1 MTIELLYTSAAQGL
15 KQGSRGF
22 CTVVC
27 TAGLPINLAQR
38 LEALSGYRH
47 LYQPGDQRADDNPVC
62 YSHIRLAVG
71 GKTLSILSRV
81 GAYGVDYSQ
90 RTNKI
95 AHHVVFDG
103 PVPECGPAAVLA
115 QSGIMRT
122 NWDGECKTLQS
133 GPEVSSIT
141 VQPAPCKEWQRIAG
155 DAGWAGVVA
164 NAWLQ
169 PTGKPV
175 WIVFSESQSVS
186 LLELMQEA
194 TAILPESRRWQATF
208 STYCTNLPPDVEC
221 RVRCVIAGSDEA
233 RMSIAR
239 GTVLDL
245 TKPMGVAP
253 VNDATGAARIGRTVD
268 PIRKPAL
275 PNETLSSD
283 FVHEKESV
291 ATTEYDETEYRLK
304 HELPGYSPPAMKL
317 GKFKRIENES
327 VFSPKSKRQIK
338 KLVASIVAG
347 SMIVLATVGIAT
359 FFYFNSSK
367 PLAVVETLATNTN
380 ETTGEPAPN
389 TGQVPATREVESK
402 ERQAPVS
409 DPRDAEKKEL
419 QVPAMPLT
427 RKITLLKDSH
437 SVTSFEFRES
447 AGTVDELFLADIHIA
462 ELHNLDWTKI
472 TFHSDEQTLP
482 SKFVARDGKLFLKS
496 KELVQLRSKKCSIS
510 IDYKEGDIQ
519 LEPFNFSFTF
529 TNVNDPNIELLIR
542 DSKSSETN
550 SNFQVSDFAAK
561 TILGAVATIED
572 RDEVPGSRRWSWY
585 RRISGSNGPWQLI
598 DLAKEQTYEVHLESD
613 TGHELQSWLE
623 YSTNNPES
631 ESTAWTTVVKSQA
644 VQVLK
649 PSTGTILIPQPG
661 VESEGDLNV
670 SVAFLTPQFSK
681 LSVESK
687 PGKTKIV
694 HSYKPVGGVKLGFK
708 IESNAETNLQLKSL
722 VPKEEIE
729 KLTQKTQSLQTA
741 TRDFA
746 SAIDNFRSQ
755 IRKAK
760 SISKNNKHLLTIEK
774 LLFREVKSDPMGRLL
789 GFLQNREKAVQLI
802 DDTLSLYRLLNIDKD
817 KLTKTESAKLAE
829 LKGKFIEK
837 DNGYPQFNNDSLL
850 KNISPE
856 QRTFSLNE
864 FKSFW
869 DAQNGFL
876 LINSWSQI
884 NEAAFVS
891 QLDQLSQ
898 YKIGENANGIITSTV
913 EAGDNSKS
921 FLEFPFRLDI
931 RIELRSDLVGFVP
944 SGTTPSGNIKNVQNT
959 NIAP

>member
-38 LEALSGYRH
+38 LESLSGYRH

-62 YSHIRLAVG
+62 NSHIRLAVG

-103 PVPECGPAAVLA
+103 AVPACGPAAVLSQA
-115 QSGIMRT
+115 GIMRT
-122 NWDGECKTLQS
+122 DWDGECKILQS
-133 GPEVSSIT
+133 GPHVPPLAL
-141 VQPAPCKEWQRIAG
+141 QPAPCQEWQRITG

-175 WIVFSESQSVS
+175 WIVFSESQSES
-186 LLELMQEA
+186 LIHLMQEA

-245 TKPMGVAP
+245 TKPMGVALD
-253 VNDATGAARIGRTVD
+253 NDACESARNGCSVVSVQKHASQKETYLTEFNHEDSSTVTTG
-268 PIRKPAL
+268 
-275 PNETLSSD
+275 SD
-283 FVHEKESV
+283 QS
-291 ATTEYDETEYRLK
+291 EYRLK
-304 HELPGYSPPAMKL
+304 RELPGNFPPAINQRKL
-317 GKFKRIENES
+317 KRVEDARVINPES
-327 VFSPKSKRQIK
+327 HLPIK
-338 KLVASIVAG
+338 ILVSTVVAG
-347 SMIVLATVGIAT
+347 LMMVLATAGIAT
-359 FFYFNSSK
+359 LFYFKSPK
-367 PLAVVETLATNTN
+367 PLAVVENHLTNTN
-380 ETTGEPAPN
+380 ETAVEHPSDAVPDPASLEED
-389 TGQVPATREVESK
+389 QK
-402 ERQAPVS
+402 RQAPEA
-409 DPRDAEKKEL
+409 DPRVEENIEP
-419 QVPAMPLT
+419 QFPAKSPT
-427 RKITLLKDSH
+427 GKITLLKDSH
-437 SVTSFEFRES
+437 SKTSFEFRES
-447 AGTVDELFLADIHIA
+447 AGTVGELFLADIDIA
-462 ELHNLDWTKI
+462 ELPNPDWTKI
-472 TFHSDEQTLP
+472 TFHSEEQTLP
-482 SKFVARDGKLFLKS
+482 NKFVARDGKLFLKS
-496 KELVQLRSKKCSIS
+496 KELAQFKSKKYAIE
-510 IDYKEGDIQ
+510 IDYKEDDIQ
-519 LEPFNFSFTF
+519 LEPFKFSFTF
-529 TNVNDPNIELLIR
+529 TNEDDLNIELLIR
-542 DSKSSETN
+542 DSKNSEIN
-550 SNFQVSDFAAK
+550 SNFQVSDFAAD
-561 TILGAVATIED
+561 TILVADVTRKD
-572 RDEVPGSRRWSWY
+572 RDEVPGSRKWSWQ
-585 RRISGSNGPWQLI
+585 RRISGSNVPWQPI
-598 DLAKEQTYEVHLESD
+598 DGAKEQTYKVDLAFD
-613 TGHELQSWLE
+613 TGNELQSRLE
-623 YSTNNPES
+623 YGSNNHES
-631 ESTAWTTVVKSQA
+631 EASGWKTVVVSQA
-644 VQVLK
+644 VQILK
-649 PSTGTILIPQPG
+649 PSTGTIRIPQAG
-661 VESEGDLNV
+661 IESEGDLNV
-670 SVAFLTPQFSK
+670 SVAFLAPQFQK

-687 PGKTKIV
+687 PGKTKLV
-694 HSYKPVGGVKLGFK
+694 HSFKAVGGVKLEIK
-708 IESNAETNLQLKSL
+708 SNEANIPLKSL

-729 KLTQKTQSLQTA
+729 KLTQKTQSLKTA

-746 SAIDNFRSQ
+746 SAIDNFRAQ
-755 IRKAK
+755 IRRAK

-802 DDTLSLYRLLNIDKD
+802 DDTLSLFRLLNIDKD

-850 KNISPE
+850 KSISPE

-869 DAQNGFL
+869 DDPNGFM
-876 LINSWSQI
+876 LIDSWSQI

-898 YKIGENANGIITSTV
+898 YKIVATGKITSTV
-913 EAGDNSKS
+913 VVGEDSEKI
-921 FLEFPFRLDI
+921 LDFPFRLDI

-944 SGTTPSGNIKNVQNT
+944 SGTTPTGNIQNAQNS